1 MQVCS
6 PVLLARPCGLL
17 PEREQKEEA
26 PSESA
31 PGGGFEG
38 ETLVHGCICIS
49 GKASRWTG
57 LADSGC
63 LYPPEIFRGPEPSP
77 PTLGGFP
84 EPAGGEPHLACV
96 SGPFRLQLQV
106 PVCLPGDGAPRGRM
120 LMTHGWL
127 PPLCPPSHSR
137 AVLSLLCRW
146 KRRERGWRAGD
157 TAWARGILSGV
168 LYLLSDPSPISVL
181 RLGPRGLRCRKA
193 GAGTSLRKQTEA
205 PLVPEQQHSGH
216 GASGSPC
223 LWAHG
228 NCLLSLQ

>member
-31 PGGGFEG
+31 PGGLRGG
-38 ETLVHGCICIS
+38 DTGARVHLHLWQSFQVDWPGRLGVPLPPRNIPGPRAKPPHS
-49 GKASRWTG
+49 GRLPGTG
-57 LADSGC
+57 
-63 LYPPEIFRGPEPSP
+63 RGRA
-77 PTLGGFP
+77 TLGLRLRAIP
-84 EPAGGEPHLACV
+84 SAVAGAGV
-96 SGPFRLQLQV
+96 S
-106 PVCLPGDGAPRGRM
+106 PGDGAPRGRM

-127 PPLCPPSHSR
+127 PPLCPPSH
-137 AVLSLLCRW
+137 SLLCRW